1 MLLPGLVDLVGG
13 WQRWPKAVSSH
24 QKFQNLCCQI
34 PIDMMPE
41 MSSFEINQPMIFKEI
56 VKLVKFVML
65 RVRVHCSIFLLGGH
79 IV

>member
-34 PIDMMPE
+34 PIE
-41 MSSFEINQPMIFKEI
+41 THLRERKW
-56 VKLVKFVML
+56 VML
-65 RVRVHCSIFLLGGH
+65 PYDARNEQF
-79 IV
+79 

>member
-34 PIDMMPE
+34 PIETHLRKRKWVMLPYDV
-41 MSSFEINQPMIFKEI
+41 INEQFWDKLTCHFKT
-56 VKLVKFVML
+56 KLGTKLANFVML
-65 RVRVHCSIFLLGGH
+65 
-79 IV
+79 